1 MRAWLGGL
9 LGRLNDAIDKRLGS
23 MFDVELPG
31 DE

>member
-1 MRAWLGGL
+1 MRAWLRNVL
-9 LGRLNDAIDKRLGS
+9 ERLNAAIDKRLGS